1 MSSSTEQ
8 IKDRLSIVD
17 VLSTYI
23 KLDKAGKNFKG
34 RCPFHNEK
42 TPSFF
47 VSPERDSY
55 YCFGCGAKGDIF
67 TFVEHFEGLD
77 FVGALKLLAER
88 AGVQLDTRSIDDTNP
103 NKRLLAACEEAC
115 LYFEAEL
122 TKSDEAKKYLADRKI
137 EERTITAF
145 RIGFA
150 PHGWRN
156 LHDHLMKKGFSLDEM
171 RRAGLVKQKD
181 AESDSTHL
189 RQGSG
194 GQAEHGHYDVF
205 RSRVMF
211 PIFDASGRTVAFS
224 GRILINDDNA
234 PKYINSPETPLF
246 KKSETLYGLD
256 RAKGSMRK
264 YDFAVLVEGPIDLI
278 MSHQAGFTNTVAV
291 MGTAFTSHHVGK
303 LMRFTNNLLVALDA
317 DEAGIASMKKTARMA
332 LRAGMDVKIAE
343 LPEGSDPA
351 DTISKDLDSWKKA
364 IREATHVIDF
374 LIAREGKL
382 HGDDDRKFKQRL
394 RSEVLPYASLIGN
407 RIDQAHFI
415 GKIARALSV
424 DESIVLEE
432 LSKVAFEE
440 EETRLREGSG
450 VAKEETINPP
460 GPTHIIREL
469 AGILSW
475 QEKAETKSFDYEKLN
490 KEATE
495 MLGKHPSEFFTPEE
509 VGVLA
514 FEAERTFG
522 DTDIL
527 ERHLSEMLS
536 RLKSDVLKDRFAQAM
551 NALAGAER
559 SGDQEKMKELLAE
572 CTKLSK
578 ELESLRS

>member
-67 TFVEHFEGLD
+67 TFVEHFEGVD

-88 AGVQLDTRSIDDTNP
+88 AGVQLDTRTFDETNP
-103 NKRLLAACEEAC
+103 NKRLLEACEEAC

-122 TKSDEAKKYLADRKI
+122 TKSAEGKKYLLDRKI

-156 LHDHLMKKGFSLDEM
+156 LHDYLLQKGFSLDEM
-171 RRAGLVKQKD
+171 QRAGLVKKKD
-181 AESDSTHL
+181 TEGAQS
-189 RQGSG
+189 
-194 GQAEHGHYDVF
+194 EHGYYDVF

-211 PIFDASGRTVAFS
+211 PIFDASGRVVAFS
-224 GRILINDDNA
+224 GRILVPDENA

-256 RAKGSMRK
+256 RAKGFMRK

-291 MGTAFTSHHVGK
+291 MGTAFTPQHVGK
-303 LMRFTNNLLVALDA
+303 LMRFTNNLLIALDA
-317 DEAGIASMKKTARMA
+317 DDAGIASMKKTARMS
-332 LRAGMDVKIAE
+332 LRAGMDVKIAT

-374 LIAREGKL
+374 LIAREGVL
-382 HGDDDRKFKQRL
+382 SGADDRKFKQRV

-415 GKIARALSV
+415 GKIARVLSV

-432 LSKVAFEE
+432 LAKVAFGDDEPIQS
-440 EETRLREGSG
+440 RGNASADGGG
-450 VAKEETINPP
+450 VASNIP

-475 QEKAETKSFDYEKLN
+475 QEKAETKAFDLDALS

-495 MLGKHPSEFFTPEE
+495 MLGKHPSAFFTPEE

-514 FEAERTFG
+514 FEAERTF
-522 DTDIL
+522 DDPDIL
-527 ERHLSEMLS
+527 GRHLKEMLS
-536 RLKSDVLKDRFAQAM
+536 RLKGDVLKDRFAQAM
-551 NALAGAER
+551 NELSVAER
-559 SGDQEKMKELLAE
+559 EGNQERAKELLAE

>member
-67 TFVEHFEGLD
+67 TFVEHFEGVD

-103 NKRLLAACEEAC
+103 NKRLLAVCEEAC

-122 TKSDEAKKYLADRKI
+122 TKSDEGKKYLLDRKI

-156 LHDHLMKKGFSLDEM
+156 LHDHLIQKGFSLDEM

-181 AESDSTHL
+181 AEGATT
-189 RQGSG
+189 
-194 GQAEHGHYDVF
+194 EHGHYDVF

-211 PIFDASGRTVAFS
+211 PIFDASGRAVAFS
-224 GRILINDDNA
+224 GRILVPDDNA

-351 DTISKDLDSWKKA
+351 DTITKDLDSWKKA

-382 HGDDDRKFKQRL
+382 HGNDDRKFKQRL

-432 LSKVAFEE
+432 LAKVAFEDD
-440 EETRLREGSG
+440 ETIQSRGNASADSGG
-450 VAKEETINPP
+450 VASNIP

-475 QEKAETKSFDYEKLN
+475 QEKAETKSFDYEKLT